1 MAWTRTTAVRNEAL
15 SVFVGLYSLRRRKG
29 GEKLPWSDPN
39 SALRLQQRPYLVSV
53 SAARRYHRFF
63 CQYDVV
69 NPIKHRTNLANAGT
83 VHDGRFPHADEML
96 WRQLFFEVR
105 QGFPQQVT
113 VSGGVD
119 AGIVSHGFDPQNV
132 GNGNKENPLLVLH
145 HKAFQRAKTM
155 EGLEQWFENSICR
168 PALFNDLA
176 RVRQGLAKSLL
187 IVRLQEIIDGV
198 HFECTNG
205 VSVVSRDEDI
215 NRSGARRRLHIF
227 DDSKTIQIRHL
238 HIEKDDVGMKFVDLL
253 HRTYSVRRL
262 AYDFNVAVFGQITT
276 DTAPADRFIIDDE
289 DSGLHANSAVEW

>member
-96 WRQLFFEVR
+96 WRQLFFEVC

-113 VSGGVD
+113 VSGGMD

-145 HKAFQRAKTM
+145 HKAFQRAEIT
-155 EGLEQWFENSICR
+155 EGLERWFEISICF
-168 PALFNDLA
+168 PTVFEDLA
-176 RVRQGLAKSLL
+176 CVNQGLGKSLL
-187 IVRLQEIIDGV
+187 IIRLQQIVNSVD
-198 HFECTNG
+198 FECANG
-205 VSVVSRDEDI
+205 MRIVSRD
-215 NRSGARRRLHIF
+215 
-227 DDSKTIQIRHL
+227 
-238 HIEKDDVGMKFVDLL
+238 
-253 HRTYSVRRL
+253 
-262 AYDFNVAVFGQITT
+262 
-276 DTAPADRFIIDDE
+276 
-289 DSGLHANSAVEW
+289 